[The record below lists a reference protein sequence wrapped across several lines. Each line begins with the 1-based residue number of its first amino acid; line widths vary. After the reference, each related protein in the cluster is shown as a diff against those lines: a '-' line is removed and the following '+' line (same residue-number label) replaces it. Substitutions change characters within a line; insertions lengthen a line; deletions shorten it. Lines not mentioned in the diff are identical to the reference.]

1 MRQLGSSLKKF
12 RSQSKIVC
20 GAKAIMSIWELL
32 DAYFPL
38 SIEIA
43 KSGRQLKHCDSGAN
57 T

>member
-20 GAKAIMSIWELL
+20 GAKAIMSIWKLL